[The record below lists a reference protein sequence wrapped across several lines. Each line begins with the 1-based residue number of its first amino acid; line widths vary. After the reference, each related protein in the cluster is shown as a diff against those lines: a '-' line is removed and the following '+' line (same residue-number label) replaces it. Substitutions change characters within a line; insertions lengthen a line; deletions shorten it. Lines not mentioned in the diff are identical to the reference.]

1 MGALQTS
8 LYIVIP
14 TVGAMKLHP
23 SIERDER
30 QGVDSYPPKLRNC
43 GRTIGPRSLSEEWA
57 LIQRAIAGDTGSQ
70 ERLFVSHTARLYRIA
85 FSVLRNIE
93 DAEDAVQDG
102 LFRAYT
108 KLRSFQGRSS
118 FSTWLTRIVINS
130 ALMNRRRKGAR
141 HEASLDEILENHEGR
156 ALAGIVD
163 PRPDPEKI
171 CSDSQMKRIITEEI
185 RRLPARVQRAF
196 QLSAIDGLST
206 EESMRIL
213 GIPKNAFKSRILRAR
228 RKLTGALQ
236 RSLQAPE
243 MNIVGAKSARRGRP
257 WQSRVDS
264 VVPGKSCSGQPC
276 RDKRKRT
283 SHLKITRRSSNN
295 KRLDSAA

>member
-8 LYIVIP
+8 LYNVLP
-14 TVGAMKLHP
+14 AVGAMKLHP
-23 SIERDER
+23 SVGRDER
-30 QGVDSYPPKLRNC
+30 HGVDSCAPKLRNC

-57 LIQRAIAGDTGSQ
+57 LVHRAIAGDTGSQ
-70 ERLFVSHTARLYRIA
+70 DRLFVSHTARPYRTEFA
-85 FSVLRNIE
+85 VLRNNE

-141 HEASLDEILENHEGR
+141 PEASLDEILENHEGR
-156 ALAGIVD
+156 VLPGIVD
-163 PRPDPEKI
+163 LRPDPEKT
-171 CSDSQMKRIITEEI
+171 CSNSQMNGIIEEEI
-185 RRLPARVQRAF
+185 QRLPARVQRAF
-196 QLSAIDGLST
+196 QLSEIAGLST
-206 EESMRIL
+206 EESMRAL
-213 GIPKNAFKSRILRAR
+213 GIRTNAFKSRILRAR

-243 MNIVGAKSARRGRP
+243 TSIVGAKSARRGRP
-257 WQSRVDS
+257 
-264 VVPGKSCSGQPC
+264 
-276 RDKRKRT
+276 
-283 SHLKITRRSSNN
+283 
-295 KRLDSAA
+295 